1 MGHGVGIKPSEPRTH
16 RKTSSPLRDVW
27 LPWIDGRAVEPRDV
41 QHMTPI
47 DPASGE
53 PLGRVAKCQAAEV
66 DHAVRAA
73 ARALPAWAA
82 LPVAKRRRMLTE
94 IAAAMRAHLDEL
106 GTLECLN
113 NGKPLN
119 EARIDADRSADGFE
133 FYAGMA
139 DKLFGATIPTSPEF
153 LSFTLREPMGVTAHF
168 APWNFPIR
176 LAMRSVAP
184 ALAAGNTVVLKP
196 GDETPLTALRLGEIF
211 AEAGLPAGVFN
222 VVPGVGREAGA
233 ALAAHPGVQHIAFTG
248 SVATGIEVMKSAANN
263 VVPVVLEL
271 GGKSPNIVFADA
283 DLDLALEGAV
293 RAIFANAGQVC
304 CAGSRLLVEEKLMD
318 RFVPRLIERTRQL
331 RVGPGI
337 DNPDMGPLIAERQ
350 RQRVLEYVELGR
362 REGGEVLCGGKAP
375 SDPACARGY
384 FVEPTLIAR
393 VSNRA
398 RVAQEEIFGPV
409 LTIIPFRTLDEA
421 IAIANESEYGLVAG
435 VWTNNLNIAHHCA
448 NRIQAG
454 QVYVNDFFSGSIALP
469 FGGYKRSGFG
479 RERGVE
485 ALGHYSQIKSV
496 CVRLSGAPS
505 Q

>member
-1 MGHGVGIKPSEPRTH
+1 MGANAATAKTKDTPTH
-16 RKTSSPLRDVW
+16 RRPSAPLRETW
-27 LPWIDGRAVEPRDV
+27 LPWIDGRAVEPRA
-41 QHMTPI
+41 MEFTTPI
-47 DPASGE
+47 DPATGE
-53 PLGRVAKCQAAEV
+53 SLGRVAKCQAAEV
-66 DHAVRAA
+66 DQAVSAA
-73 ARALPAWAA
+73 KRALPAWANM
-82 LPVAKRRRMLTE
+82 PVAKRRRLLIE
-94 IAAAMRAHLDEL
+94 IADAMRAHIDEL

-119 EARIDADRSADGFE
+119 EARIDSDRSADGVE

-153 LSFTLREPMGVTAHF
+153 VSYTVREPMGVTAHF

-211 AEAGLPAGVFN
+211 AEAGLPAGVYN

-248 SVATGIEVMKSAANN
+248 SVATGIEVMKNAANN

-271 GGKSPNIVFADA
+271 GGKSPNIIFADA
-283 DLDLALEGAV
+283 DVDLAIEGAIK
-293 RAIFANAGQVC
+293 AIFANAGQVC
-304 CAGSRLLVEEKLMD
+304 CAGSRLLVEEKFMD
-318 RFVPRLIERTRQL
+318 TFVPRLIERTRKL

-337 DNPDMGPLIAERQ
+337 DNSDMGPLIAERQ
-350 RQRVLEYVELGR
+350 RKRVLDYVELGR

-375 SDPACARGY
+375 SDPACSRGF

-393 VSNRA
+393 VNNCA

-409 LTIIPFRTLDEA
+409 LTIIPFRSLDEA
-421 IAIANESEYGLVAG
+421 IEIANESEYGLVAG
-435 VWTNNLNIAHHCA
+435 VWTNDLNIAHHCA

-454 QVYVNDFFSGSIALP
+454 QVYINDFFSGSIALP

-485 ALGHYSQIKSV
+485 ALGHYTQTKSV
-496 CVRLSGAPS
+496 CVRLTKG
-505 Q
+505 